1 MYVFTYICMY
11 VYMYTYTHVCLY
23 IPYMVCQYIS
33 VVTPPLKNVRKRRF
47 RKTARK
53 NKLLESPEV
62 EKEVK
67 RLIREDLAAIKVGIF
82 LIPCQSI

>member
-1 MYVFTYICMY
+1 MFV
-11 VYMYTYTHVCLY
+11 HVIMKWY
-23 IPYMVCQYIS
+23 NTFS
-33 VVTPPLKNVRKRRF
+33 VVAPPLKNVRKRRF

-67 RLIREDLAAIKVGIF
+67 RLIREDLAAINVGIF
-82 LIPCQSI
+82 FTTYIYNMYMSIYYKT

>member
-1 MYVFTYICMY
+1 M
-11 VYMYTYTHVCLY
+11 
-23 IPYMVCQYIS
+23 
-33 VVTPPLKNVRKRRF
+33 PPLKNVRKLCL

-67 RLIREDLAAIKVGIF
+67 RLIREDL
-82 LIPCQSI
+82 L

>member
-1 MYVFTYICMY
+1 MYKTSI
-11 VYMYTYTHVCLY
+11 TQSCL
-23 IPYMVCQYIS
+23 IA
-33 VVTPPLKNVRKRRF
+33 VTPPLKNVRKRRF

-67 RLIREDLAAIKVGIF
+67 RLIREDLAAINVGILF
-82 LIPCQSI
+82 NYSIFIIIAWGI